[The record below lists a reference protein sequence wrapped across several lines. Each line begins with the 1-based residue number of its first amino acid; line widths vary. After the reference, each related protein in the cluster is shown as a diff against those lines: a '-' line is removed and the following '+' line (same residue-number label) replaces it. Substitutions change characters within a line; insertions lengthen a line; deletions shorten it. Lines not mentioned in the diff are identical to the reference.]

1 MSNKNTHLYYR
12 PFGHKLHNIILKIAI
27 PSPIRQCFDY
37 LVPEELHNQRLRPGQ
52 RLQVPF
58 GRRQI
63 VGMLVGHANQSAVP
77 LAKLKPISSLLDP
90 NWTLDPI
97 ILKMLQWASDYY
109 QHPLGEVIFA
119 ALPNHLRRDKPIK
132 FADVEKIS
140 LQSQATLAHLTLNEH
155 QQLAFDQITQTTN
168 FQPFLLD
175 GITGSGKTEIY
186 LQCTEQ
192 VLQKQQQVLIL
203 VPEISLTPQTLVRFQ
218 QRFSDAIVPIHSGL
232 TDSKRL
238 KHWLQAQSG
247 EAKIVIGTR
256 SAIFT
261 PMPSLGLIIIDE
273 EHDASFKQHSGFRYS
288 ARDLAMVRSQIQ
300 NCPIILGSA
309 TPSIE
314 SLYNVQRKRYHYL
327 HLPVRAGN
335 AKPPTFHIID
345 LRNKKLKHGISEPLL
360 KEISNHLEQKNQVL
374 IFLNRRGFAPALLCH
389 KCGWTA
395 DCKRCA
401 TKMTL
406 HNNPKRLICHHCT
419 SIRQPD
425 SICAACGSSQLM
437 HVGLGTE
444 RLEYMLEKQF
454 PDANLVRIDR
464 DTTRRKGSL
473 QEKLADIESGK
484 SQILIGTQM
493 LTKGH
498 HFPNV
503 TLVAIV
509 DADSGLYCGDFRA
522 SERMA
527 QILIQVA
534 GRAGREQK
542 TGHVYIQTHFP
553 EHPLFQELIQHGYNK
568 AAERLLK
575 ERRLAKLPPFTSHA
589 LLRAESVKQEQL
601 FTFLDAIRE
610 KAELT
615 LPETIKLLGPIPA
628 PLERKK
634 NRYRGQLL
642 IQSKHRSILQ
652 KWLPKLINM
661 IEDLKVS
668 RAVHWTLDVDP
679 LDMM

>member
-1 MSNKNTHLYYR
+1 MHR
-12 PFGHKLHNIILKIAI
+12 IILKVAI

-37 LVPEELHNQRLRPGQ
+37 LIPEESDAQHFRLGQ

-58 GRRQI
+58 GRRQL
-63 VGMLVGHANQSAVP
+63 VGMLVGQANQSAVP
-77 LAKLKPISSLLDP
+77 LDKLKPIINLLDP
-90 NWTLDPI
+90 NWALDSV

-109 QHPLGEVIFA
+109 QHPLGEVIFS
-119 ALPNHLRRDKPIK
+119 ALPNHLRRDKSIK
-132 FADVEKIS
+132 LSPVDTS
-140 LQSQATLAHLTLNEH
+140 SQTQVPLAHLTLNEH
-155 QQLAFDQITQTTN
+155 QQLAYDKITKSTE

-175 GITGSGKTEIY
+175 GITGSGKTEVY
-186 LQCTEQ
+186 LQCTEK
-192 VLQKQQQVLIL
+192 VLKKKQQVLIL

-218 QRFSDAIVPIHSGL
+218 QRFTDAIVPIHSGL

-261 PMPSLGLIIIDE
+261 PMPHLGLIIIDE
-273 EHDASFKQHSGFRYS
+273 EHDNSFKQHSGFRYS
-288 ARDLAMVRSQIQ
+288 ARDLAIVRSQLQ

-314 SLYNVQRKRYHYL
+314 SLHNVHRNRYQYL

-360 KEISNHLEQKNQVL
+360 TEISKHLAQDNQVL
-374 IFLNRRGFAPALLCH
+374 IFLNRRGFAPSLICH

-395 DCKRCA
+395 DCKRCS

-406 HNNPKRLICHHCT
+406 HKDPKRLVCHHCT
-419 SIRQPD
+419 SIRQPESNCGD
-425 SICAACGSSQLM
+425 CGSSQLM
-437 HVGLGTE
+437 PMGLGTE
-444 RLEYMLEKQF
+444 RLEHMLEKTF
-454 PDANLVRIDR
+454 PDTNLVRIDR
-464 DTTRRKGSL
+464 DTTKRKGSL
-473 QEKLADIESGK
+473 QEKLADIQSGK
-484 SQILIGTQM
+484 SKILIGTQM

-509 DADSGLYCGDFRA
+509 DADSSLYCGDFRA

-527 QILIQVA
+527 QTLIQVA
-534 GRAGREQK
+534 GRAGREK
-542 TGHVYIQTHFP
+542 KAGHVYIQTHFP
-553 EHPLFQELIQHGYNK
+553 DHPLFQELINHGYNK

-575 ERRLAKLPPFTSHA
+575 ERCLAQLPPFTSHA

-601 FTFLDAIRE
+601 FLFLDAIKE
-610 KAELT
+610 KAEIS
-615 LPETIKLLGPIPA
+615 LPTMMSLLGPVPA

-634 NRYRGQLL
+634 NRFRGQLL
-642 IQSKHRSILQ
+642 IQSKSRASLQ
-652 KWLPKLINM
+652 KWLPNLIHM
-661 IEDLKVS
+661 IEEQKVS